1 MLCSAQNTTIYSRFL
16 ELCLN
21 TISIRHVR
29 LPWNSAHRI
38 KMSLSLQI
46 VVLLLLAL
54 PIACISWTV
63 THEEF
68 FREPREFC
76 QNQTSHSRSLLRRK
90 FFYVLTCEYC
100 FSHYVAIFFLLI
112 TRFRLLY
119 PDWRGY
125 VVALFSLVWIAN
137 QFMSIYSRLRLDIK
151 HEHIEIKE
159 KEHHVDKLKAA

>member
-1 MLCSAQNTTIYSRFL
+1 M
-16 ELCLN
+16 
-21 TISIRHVR
+21 
-29 LPWNSAHRI
+29 NSALVE
-38 KMSLSLQI
+38 S
-46 VVLLLLAL
+46 
-54 PIACISWTV
+54 ACT
-63 THEEF
+63 
-68 FREPREFC
+68 
-76 QNQTSHSRSLLRRK
+76 TSHSRSLLRRK

>member
-1 MLCSAQNTTIYSRFL
+1 MLRLGRLAVLFTT
-16 ELCLN
+16 
-21 TISIRHVR
+21 
-29 LPWNSAHRI
+29 
-38 KMSLSLQI
+38 
-46 VVLLLLAL
+46 LLAL
-54 PIACISWTV
+54 TAAGGGAAHGATWTV